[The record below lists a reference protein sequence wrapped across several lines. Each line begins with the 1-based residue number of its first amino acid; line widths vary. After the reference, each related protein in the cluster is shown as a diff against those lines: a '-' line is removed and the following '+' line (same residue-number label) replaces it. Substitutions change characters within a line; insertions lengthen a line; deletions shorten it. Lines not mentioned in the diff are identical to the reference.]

1 MHIQKQNIF
10 SQKCDDIEIPDGSQE
25 GDDMETSSVNQ
36 TQVMILI
43 LHLNQWK
50 PSTWYKQATLKMVD
64 HINWFE
70 VCLIK
75 INHRLMPYKFV
86 EYRGR
91 YETFLFLIQHS
102 FLSQHVLEPN
112 KGESVLDI
120 DLSLLNELIENVK
133 ASLGSKRILFSYF
146 IITEPTELKLS

>member
-1 MHIQKQNIF
+1 MHIKKNV

-25 GDDMETSSVNQ
+25 DDDMETSSVNQ

-50 PSTWYKQATLKMVD
+50 PSTCYKQATLKMVD

-75 INHRLMPYKFV
+75 INHRRMP
-86 EYRGR
+86 
-91 YETFLFLIQHS
+91 
-102 FLSQHVLEPN
+102 
-112 KGESVLDI
+112 
-120 DLSLLNELIENVK
+120 
-133 ASLGSKRILFSYF
+133 
-146 IITEPTELKLS
+146 